1 MITFI
6 IIYLVT
12 IILYWLFVRQCE
24 PFDDRNS
31 AALVFILMF
40 IPIINTI
47 TLIIYFIIGLIIAVD
62 WIKFSNKFFKLK

>member
-12 IILYWLFVRQCE
+12 IILYWLLLRQGR
-24 PFDDRNS
+24 PFDDHSS
-31 AALVFILMF
+31 AALLFILMF
-40 IPIINTI
+40 IPIVNTI
-47 TLIIYFIIGLIIAVD
+47 ALIIFIIIWLIIVVD